1 MKEVSIL
8 GATGSIGLNTIE
20 VISRHPDKYTV
31 FALSAN
37 KSWQKMLLLCK
48 THMPTYA
55 VLVDPDAAESLRK
68 TAPEG
73 VTVLSGENALIEIAS
88 HKEVDYVMA
97 AVVGSTGMESTLA
110 AVGAGKRVML
120 ANKES
125 LVLAGDLLINA
136 AKKSGAELI
145 PVDSEHSAIF
155 QCLQGGIDGLKK
167 IQLTASGGPFLKTPI
182 HELKHVTPEQ
192 ACQHPNWT
200 MGKKISVDSATMMNK
215 GLEVIEATFLFGLSS
230 NQIEVVIHP
239 QSIIHSF
246 VYFNDGSVLSQLGL
260 PDMRSAISYALS
272 YPERQDSGVEDLD
285 LTKQKPL
292 EFISPNMSIFPCLGL
307 AYEALKQ
314 GKNAPGTLNA
324 SNEIAVEAFLGNK
337 IGFLDISKTIE
348 KTLLDVPVSN
358 VDTLARVVENDQLS
372 RQIARS
378 VIESSA

>member
-8 GATGSIGLNTIE
+8 GATGSIGLNTLE
-20 VISRHPDKYTV
+20 VISRHTDKYKV

-97 AVVGSTGMESTLA
+97 AIVGSTGMESTLA

-182 HELKHVTPEQ
+182 HELKHVTPER

-272 YPERQDSGVEDLD
+272 YPERHNSGVEDLD

-292 EFISPNMSIFPCLGL
+292 EFISPNMSAFPCLGL

-358 VDTLARVVENDQLS
+358 VDTLERVVENDQLS

>member
-8 GATGSIGLNTIE
+8 GATGSIGLNTLE
-20 VISRHPDKYTV
+20 VISRHTDKYKV

-68 TAPEG
+68 TSPEG

-97 AVVGSTGMESTLA
+97 AVVGSAGMASTLA
-110 AVGAGKRVML
+110 AVDTGKRVML

-182 HELKHVTPEQ
+182 HELKHVTPER

-272 YPERQDSGVEDLD
+272 YPERHNSGVEDLD

-292 EFISPNMSIFPCLGL
+292 EFISPNMSAFPCLGL

-358 VDTLARVVENDQLS
+358 VDTLERVVENDQLS

>member
-8 GATGSIGLNTIE
+8 GATGSIGLNTLE
-20 VISRHPDKYTV
+20 VISRHTDKYKV

-97 AVVGSTGMESTLA
+97 AVVGSAGMASTLA
-110 AVGAGKRVML
+110 AVDTGKRVML

-182 HELKHVTPEQ
+182 HELKHVTPER

>member
-8 GATGSIGLNTIE
+8 GATGSIGLNTLE
-20 VISRHPDKYTV
+20 VISRHTDKYKV

-97 AVVGSTGMESTLA
+97 AVVGSAGMASTLA

-182 HELKHVTPEQ
+182 HELKHVTPER

-272 YPERQDSGVEDLD
+272 YPERHNSGVEDLD

-292 EFISPNMSIFPCLGL
+292 EFISPNMSAFPCLGL

-358 VDTLARVVENDQLS
+358 VDTLERVVENDQLS

>member
-1 MKEVSIL
+1 MKKVSIL

-20 VISRHPDKYTV
+20 VISRHPDKYKI

-55 VLVDPDAAESLRK
+55 VLIDPDAAESLRK

-97 AVVGSTGMESTLA
+97 AVVGSAGMASTLA
-110 AVGAGKRVML
+110 AVDAGKRVML

-136 AKKSGAELI
+136 TKKSGAELI

-215 GLEVIEATFLFGLSS
+215 GLEVIEANFLFGLNS

-272 YPERQDSGVEDLD
+272 YPERQDSGVGDLD

-292 EFISPNMSIFPCLGL
+292 EFISPNMATFPCLSL

-324 SNEIAVEAFLGNK
+324 ANEIAVEAFLGNK

>member
-8 GATGSIGLNTIE
+8 GATGSIGLNTLE
-20 VISRHPDKYTV
+20 VISRHPDKYKV

-97 AVVGSTGMESTLA
+97 AVVGSAGMASTLA
-110 AVGAGKRVML
+110 AVDTGKRVML

-182 HELKHVTPEQ
+182 HELKHVTPER

-272 YPERQDSGVEDLD
+272 YPERHNSGVEDLD

-292 EFISPNMSIFPCLGL
+292 EFISPNMSAFPCLGL

-358 VDTLARVVENDQLS
+358 VDTLERVVENDQLS

>member
-1 MKEVSIL
+1 MKKVSIL
-8 GATGSIGLNTIE
+8 GVTGSIGLNTIE
-20 VISRHPDKYTV
+20 VISRHPDKYKV

-97 AVVGSTGMESTLA
+97 AVVGSAGMASTLA
-110 AVGAGKRVML
+110 AVDTGKRVML

-182 HELKHVTPEQ
+182 HELKHVTPER

-272 YPERQDSGVEDLD
+272 YPERHNSGVEDLD

-292 EFISPNMSIFPCLGL
+292 EFISPNMAIFPCLGL

-358 VDTLARVVENDQLS
+358 VDTLERVVENDQLS

>member
-1 MKEVSIL
+1 MKKVSIL
-8 GATGSIGLNTIE
+8 GATGSIGLNTLE
-20 VISRHPDKYTV
+20 VISRHTDKYKV

-97 AVVGSTGMESTLA
+97 AVVGSAGMASTLA
-110 AVGAGKRVML
+110 AVDAGKRVML

-182 HELKHVTPEQ
+182 HELKHVTPER

-239 QSIIHSF
+239 QSIVHSF

-272 YPERQDSGVEDLD
+272 YPERQDSGVGDLD

-292 EFISPNMSIFPCLGL
+292 EFISPNMAIFPCLGL

-324 SNEIAVEAFLGNK
+324 ANEIAVEAFLGNK

>member
-8 GATGSIGLNTIE
+8 GATGSIGLNTLE
-20 VISRHPDKYTV
+20 VISRHTDKYKV

-97 AVVGSTGMESTLA
+97 AVVGSAGMASTLA
-110 AVGAGKRVML
+110 AVDAGKRVML

-182 HELKHVTPEQ
+182 HELKHVTPER

-272 YPERQDSGVEDLD
+272 YPERHNSGVEDLD

>member
-8 GATGSIGLNTIE
+8 GATGSIGLNTLE
-20 VISRHPDKYTV
+20 VISRHPDKYKV

-73 VTVLSGENALIEIAS
+73 VTVLSGENALIDIAS

-97 AVVGSTGMESTLA
+97 AVVGSAGMASTLA
-110 AVGAGKRVML
+110 AVDTGKRVML

-182 HELKHVTPEQ
+182 HELKHATPER
-192 ACQHPNWT
+192 ACQHPNWI

-272 YPERQDSGVEDLD
+272 YPERHNSGVEDLD

-292 EFISPNMSIFPCLGL
+292 EFISPNMSAFPCLGL

-358 VDTLARVVENDQLS
+358 VDTLERVVENDQLS

>member
-1 MKEVSIL
+1 MKKVSIL
-8 GATGSIGLNTIE
+8 GATGSIGLNTLE

-55 VLVDPDAAESLRK
+55 VLIDPDAAESLRK

-97 AVVGSTGMESTLA
+97 AVVGSAGMASTLA
-110 AVGAGKRVML
+110 AVDTGKRVML

-136 AKKSGAELI
+136 TKKSGAELI

-200 MGKKISVDSATMMNK
+200 MGEKISVDSATMMNK
-215 GLEVIEATFLFGLSS
+215 GLEVIEANFLFGLSS

-272 YPERQDSGVEDLD
+272 YPERQDSGVGDLD

-292 EFISPNMSIFPCLGL
+292 EFILPNMSVFSCLGL

-324 SNEIAVEAFLGNK
+324 ANEVAVEAFLGNK

>member
-1 MKEVSIL
+1 MKKVSIL
-8 GATGSIGLNTIE
+8 GATGSIGLNTLE

-31 FALSAN
+31 FALSAH
-37 KSWQKMLLLCK
+37 KSWKKILLLCK

-55 VLVDPDAAESLRK
+55 VLIDPDAAESLRK

-97 AVVGSTGMESTLA
+97 AVVGSAGMASTLA
-110 AVGAGKRVML
+110 AVDTGKRVML

-136 AKKSGAELI
+136 TKKSGAELI

-215 GLEVIEATFLFGLSS
+215 GLEVIEANFLFGLSS

-272 YPERQDSGVEDLD
+272 YPERQDSGVGDLD

-292 EFISPNMSIFPCLGL
+292 EFILPNMSVFSCLGL

-324 SNEIAVEAFLGNK
+324 ANEVAVEAFLGNK

>member
-1 MKEVSIL
+1 MKKVSIL

-20 VISRHPDKYTV
+20 VISRHPDKYKI

-55 VLVDPDAAESLRK
+55 VLIDPDAAESLRK

-97 AVVGSTGMESTLA
+97 AVVGSAGMASTLA
-110 AVGAGKRVML
+110 AVDAGKRVML

-136 AKKSGAELI
+136 TKKSGAELI

-200 MGKKISVDSATMMNK
+200 MGEKISVDSATMMNK
-215 GLEVIEATFLFGLSS
+215 GLEVIEANFLFGLNS

-272 YPERQDSGVEDLD
+272 YPERQDSGVGDLD

-292 EFISPNMSIFPCLGL
+292 EFISPNMATFPCLSL

-324 SNEIAVEAFLGNK
+324 ANEIAVEAFLGNK

-348 KTLLDVPVSN
+348 KTLLEAPVSN

>member
-8 GATGSIGLNTIE
+8 GATGSIGLNTLE
-20 VISRHPDKYTV
+20 VISRHTDKYKV

-97 AVVGSTGMESTLA
+97 AVVGSAGMASTLA
-110 AVGAGKRVML
+110 AVDTGKRVML

-182 HELKHVTPEQ
+182 HELKHVTPER

-272 YPERQDSGVEDLD
+272 YPERHNSGVEDLD

-292 EFISPNMSIFPCLGL
+292 EFISPNMAIFPCLGL

>member
-8 GATGSIGLNTIE
+8 GATGSIGLNTLE

-31 FALSAN
+31 FALSAQ
-37 KSWQKMLLLCK
+37 KSWKKMLLLCK

-97 AVVGSTGMESTLA
+97 AIVGSAGMASTLA
-110 AVGAGKRVML
+110 AVDAGKRVML

-136 AKKSGAELI
+136 TKKSGAELI

-182 HELKHVTPEQ
+182 HELKHVTPER

-239 QSIIHSF
+239 QSIVHSF

-272 YPERQDSGVEDLD
+272 YPERHNSGVEDLD

-292 EFISPNMSIFPCLGL
+292 EFISPNMAIFPCLGL

-358 VDTLARVVENDQLS
+358 VDTLERVVENDQLS

>member
-8 GATGSIGLNTIE
+8 GATGSIGLNTLE
-20 VISRHPDKYTV
+20 VISRHTDKYKV

-88 HKEVDYVMA
+88 HKDVDYVMA
-97 AVVGSTGMESTLA
+97 AVVGSAGMASTLA
-110 AVGAGKRVML
+110 AVDAGKRVML

-155 QCLQGGIDGLKK
+155 QCLEGGIGGLKK

-182 HELKHVTPEQ
+182 HELKHVTPER

-272 YPERQDSGVEDLD
+272 YPERHNSGVEDLD

-292 EFISPNMSIFPCLGL
+292 EFISPNMSAFPCLGL

>member
-8 GATGSIGLNTIE
+8 GATGSIGLNTLE
-20 VISRHPDKYTV
+20 VISRHTDKYKV

-97 AVVGSTGMESTLA
+97 AVVGSAGMASTLA
-110 AVGAGKRVML
+110 AVDTGKRVML

-155 QCLQGGIDGLKK
+155 QCLQGGTDGLKK

-182 HELKHVTPEQ
+182 HELKHVTPER

-272 YPERQDSGVEDLD
+272 YPERHNSGVEDLD

-292 EFISPNMSIFPCLGL
+292 EFISPNMAIFPCLGL

-358 VDTLARVVENDQLS
+358 VDTLERVVENDQLS

>member
-8 GATGSIGLNTIE
+8 GATGSIGLNTLE
-20 VISRHPDKYTV
+20 VISRHTDKYKV

-97 AVVGSTGMESTLA
+97 AVVGSAGMASTLA
-110 AVGAGKRVML
+110 AVDAGKRVML

-155 QCLQGGIDGLKK
+155 QCLQGGTDGLKK

-272 YPERQDSGVEDLD
+272 YPERQNSGVGDLD

>member
-1 MKEVSIL
+1 MKKVSIL
-8 GATGSIGLNTIE
+8 GATGSIGLNTLE
-20 VISRHPDKYTV
+20 VISRHPDKYKI

-55 VLVDPDAAESLRK
+55 VLIDPDAAESLRK

-97 AVVGSTGMESTLA
+97 AVVGSAGMASTLA
-110 AVGAGKRVML
+110 AVDAGKRVML

-136 AKKSGAELI
+136 TKKSGAELI

-200 MGKKISVDSATMMNK
+200 MGEKISVDSATMMNK
-215 GLEVIEATFLFGLSS
+215 GLEVIEANFLFGLSS

-272 YPERQDSGVEDLD
+272 YPERQDSGVGDLD

-292 EFISPNMSIFPCLGL
+292 EFILPNMSVFSCLGL

-324 SNEIAVEAFLGNK
+324 ANEVAVEAFLGNK

>member
-1 MKEVSIL
+1 MKKVSIL
-8 GATGSIGLNTIE
+8 GATGSIGLNTLE

-31 FALSAN
+31 FALSAH
-37 KSWQKMLLLCK
+37 KSWKKMLLLCK
-48 THMPTYA
+48 THMPTYV
-55 VLVDPDAAESLRK
+55 VLIDPDAAESLRK

-97 AVVGSTGMESTLA
+97 AVVGSAGMASTLA
-110 AVGAGKRVML
+110 AVDTGKRVML

-136 AKKSGAELI
+136 TKKSGAKLI

-182 HELKHVTPEQ
+182 HELNHVTPKQ

-215 GLEVIEATFLFGLSS
+215 GLEVIEASFLFGLSS

-246 VYFNDGSVLSQLGL
+246 VYFKDGSVLSQLGL

-272 YPERQDSGVEDLD
+272 YPERQDSGVGDLD

-292 EFISPNMSIFPCLGL
+292 EFILPNMSIFSCLGL

-324 SNEIAVEAFLGNK
+324 ANEVAVEAFLGNK

>member
-1 MKEVSIL
+1 MKKVSIL
-8 GATGSIGLNTIE
+8 GVTGSIGLNTIE
-20 VISRHPDKYTV
+20 VISRHPDKYKI

-37 KSWQKMLLLCK
+37 KSWQKLLLLCK

-55 VLVDPDAAESLRK
+55 VLIDPDAAESLRK

-97 AVVGSTGMESTLA
+97 AVVGSAGMESTLA
-110 AVGAGKRVML
+110 AVDAGKRVML

-136 AKKSGAELI
+136 TKKSGAELI

-200 MGKKISVDSATMMNK
+200 MGEKISVDSATMMNK
-215 GLEVIEATFLFGLSS
+215 GLEVIEANFLFGLNS

-272 YPERQDSGVEDLD
+272 YPERQDSGVGDLD

-292 EFISPNMSIFPCLGL
+292 EFISPNMATFPCLSL

-324 SNEIAVEAFLGNK
+324 ANEIAVEAFLGNK

>member
-1 MKEVSIL
+1 MKKVSIL

-20 VISRHPDKYTV
+20 VISRHPDKYKV

-55 VLVDPDAAESLRK
+55 VLIDPDAAESLRK

-97 AVVGSTGMESTLA
+97 AVVGSAGMASTLA
-110 AVGAGKRVML
+110 AVDAGKRVML

-136 AKKSGAELI
+136 TKKSGAELI

-272 YPERQDSGVEDLD
+272 YPERHNSGVEDLD

-292 EFISPNMSIFPCLGL
+292 EFISPNMAIFPCLGL

-358 VDTLARVVENDQLS
+358 VDTLERVVENDQLS

>member
-1 MKEVSIL
+1 MKKVSIL
-8 GATGSIGLNTIE
+8 GVTGSIGLNTIE
-20 VISRHPDKYTV
+20 VISRHPDKYKI

-55 VLVDPDAAESLRK
+55 VLIDPDAAESLRK

-97 AVVGSTGMESTLA
+97 AVVGSAGMASTLA
-110 AVGAGKRVML
+110 AVDAGKRVML

-182 HELKHVTPEQ
+182 HELKHVTPER

-272 YPERQDSGVEDLD
+272 YPERHNSGVEDLD

-292 EFISPNMSIFPCLGL
+292 EFISPNMSAFPCLGL

-358 VDTLARVVENDQLS
+358 VDTLERVVENDQLS

>member
-20 VISRHPDKYTV
+20 VISRHPDKYTI

-97 AVVGSTGMESTLA
+97 AIVGSTGMESTLA

-136 AKKSGAELI
+136 AKKSGADLI

-155 QCLQGGIDGLKK
+155 QCLEGGIGGLKK

-200 MGKKISVDSATMMNK
+200 MGEKISVDSATMMNK

-272 YPERQDSGVEDLD
+272 YPERHNSGVEDLD

-292 EFISPNMSIFPCLGL
+292 EFISPNMSAFPCLGL

-348 KTLLDVPVSN
+348 KTILAAPASN
-358 VDTLARVVENDQLS
+358 VDTLAKVMENDQLS

>member
-1 MKEVSIL
+1 MKKVSIL
-8 GATGSIGLNTIE
+8 GATGSIGLNTLE

-31 FALSAN
+31 FALSAH
-37 KSWQKMLLLCK
+37 KSWKKMLLLCK

-55 VLVDPDAAESLRK
+55 VLIDPDAAESLRK

-97 AVVGSTGMESTLA
+97 AVVGSAGMASTLA
-110 AVGAGKRVML
+110 AVDTGKRVML

-136 AKKSGAELI
+136 TKKSGAELI

-182 HELKHVTPEQ
+182 HELKYVTPEQ

-215 GLEVIEATFLFGLSS
+215 GLEVIEANFLFGLSS

-272 YPERQDSGVEDLD
+272 YPERQDSGVGDLD

-292 EFISPNMSIFPCLGL
+292 EFILPNMSIFSCLGL

-324 SNEIAVEAFLGNK
+324 ANEVAVEAFLGNK

>member
-1 MKEVSIL
+1 MKKVSIL

-20 VISRHPDKYTV
+20 VISRHPDKYKI

-55 VLVDPDAAESLRK
+55 VLIDPDAAESLRK

-97 AVVGSTGMESTLA
+97 AVVGSAGMASTLA
-110 AVGAGKRVML
+110 AVNAGKRVML

-182 HELKHVTPEQ
+182 HELKHVTPDQ

-200 MGKKISVDSATMMNK
+200 MGEKISVDSATMMNK
-215 GLEVIEATFLFGLSS
+215 GLEVIEANFLFGLNS

-292 EFISPNMSIFPCLGL
+292 EFISPNMAIFPCLGL

-324 SNEIAVEAFLGNK
+324 ANEIAVEAFLGNK

-348 KTLLDVPVSN
+348 KTLLEVPVSN

>member
-1 MKEVSIL
+1 MKKVSIL
-8 GATGSIGLNTIE
+8 GATGSIGLNTLE
-20 VISRHPDKYTV
+20 VISRHTDKYKV

-97 AVVGSTGMESTLA
+97 AVVGSAGMASTLA
-110 AVGAGKRVML
+110 AVDAGKRVML

-136 AKKSGAELI
+136 AKKSGADLI

-155 QCLQGGIDGLKK
+155 QCLQGGIGGLKK

-200 MGKKISVDSATMMNK
+200 MGEKISVDSATMMNK
-215 GLEVIEATFLFGLSS
+215 GLEVIEANFLFGLNS

-292 EFISPNMSIFPCLGL
+292 EFISPNMAIFPCLGL

>member
-8 GATGSIGLNTIE
+8 GATGSIGLNTLE
-20 VISRHPDKYTV
+20 VISRHTDKYKV

-97 AVVGSTGMESTLA
+97 AVVGSAGMTSTLA
-110 AVGAGKRVML
+110 AVDTGKRVML

-155 QCLQGGIDGLKK
+155 QCLQGGTDGLKK

-182 HELKHVTPEQ
+182 HELKHVTPER

-292 EFISPNMSIFPCLGL
+292 EFISPNMAIFPCLGL

-358 VDTLARVVENDQLS
+358 VDTLERVVENDQLS

>member
-8 GATGSIGLNTIE
+8 GATGSIGLNTLE
-20 VISRHPDKYTV
+20 VISRHTDKYKV

-97 AVVGSTGMESTLA
+97 AVVGSAGMASTLA
-110 AVGAGKRVML
+110 AVDAGKRVML

-136 AKKSGAELI
+136 TKKSGAELI

-272 YPERQDSGVEDLD
+272 YPERHNSGVEDLD
-285 LTKQKPL
+285 LTNQKPL
-292 EFISPNMSIFPCLGL
+292 EFISPNMSAFPCLGL

>member
-8 GATGSIGLNTIE
+8 GATGSIGLNTLE
-20 VISRHPDKYTV
+20 VISRHTDKYKV

-97 AVVGSTGMESTLA
+97 AVVGSAGMASTLA
-110 AVGAGKRVML
+110 AVDTGKRVML

-182 HELKHVTPEQ
+182 HELKHVTPER

-272 YPERQDSGVEDLD
+272 YPERHNSGVGGLD

-292 EFISPNMSIFPCLGL
+292 EFISPNMAIFPCLGL

-324 SNEIAVEAFLGNK
+324 ANEIAVDAFLGKK

-348 KTLLDVPVSN
+348 KTILAAPASN
-358 VDTLARVVENDQLS
+358 VDTLAKVMENDQLS
-372 RQIARS
+372 RQIAKS

>member
-8 GATGSIGLNTIE
+8 GATGSIGLNTLE
-20 VISRHPDKYTV
+20 VISRHTDKYKV

-97 AVVGSTGMESTLA
+97 AVVGSAGMASTLA
-110 AVGAGKRVML
+110 AVDAGKRVML

-182 HELKHVTPEQ
+182 HELKHVTPER

-200 MGKKISVDSATMMNK
+200 MGRKISIDSATMMNK

-272 YPERQDSGVEDLD
+272 YPERHNSGVEDLD

-292 EFISPNMSIFPCLGL
+292 EFISPNMAIFPCLGL

>member
-8 GATGSIGLNTIE
+8 GATGSIGLNTLE
-20 VISRHPDKYTV
+20 VISRHTDKYKV

-97 AVVGSTGMESTLA
+97 AVVGSAGMASTLA
-110 AVGAGKRVML
+110 AVDAGKRVML

-155 QCLQGGIDGLKK
+155 QCLQGGTDGLKK

-182 HELKHVTPEQ
+182 HELKHVTPER

-272 YPERQDSGVEDLD
+272 YPERHNSGVEDLD

-292 EFISPNMSIFPCLGL
+292 EFISPNMAIFPCLGL

-358 VDTLARVVENDQLS
+358 VDTLERVVENDQLS

>member
-8 GATGSIGLNTIE
+8 GATGSIGLNTLE
-20 VISRHPDKYTV
+20 VISRHTDKYKV

-97 AVVGSTGMESTLA
+97 AVVGSAGMASTLA
-110 AVGAGKRVML
+110 AVDTGKRVML

-182 HELKHVTPEQ
+182 HELKHVTPER

-292 EFISPNMSIFPCLGL
+292 EFISPNMSTFPCLGL

-324 SNEIAVEAFLGNK
+324 ANEIAVEAFLGNK

>member
-8 GATGSIGLNTIE
+8 GATGSIGLNTLE
-20 VISRHPDKYTV
+20 VISRHTDKYKV

-97 AVVGSTGMESTLA
+97 AVVGSAGMASTLA
-110 AVGAGKRVML
+110 AVDAGKRVML

-182 HELKHVTPEQ
+182 HELKHVTPER

-272 YPERQDSGVEDLD
+272 YPERHNSGVEDLD

-292 EFISPNMSIFPCLGL
+292 EFISPNMAIFPCLGL

-324 SNEIAVEAFLGNK
+324 SNEIAVEAFL
-337 IGFLDISKTIE
+337 
-348 KTLLDVPVSN
+348 VS
-358 VDTLARVVENDQLS
+358 
-372 RQIARS
+372 
-378 VIESSA
+378 

>member
-8 GATGSIGLNTIE
+8 GATGSIGLNTLE
-20 VISRHPDKYTV
+20 VISRHTDKYKV

-97 AVVGSTGMESTLA
+97 AVVGSAGMASTLA
-110 AVGAGKRVML
+110 AVDTGKRVML

-272 YPERQDSGVEDLD
+272 YPERHNSGVEDLD

-292 EFISPNMSIFPCLGL
+292 EFISPNMSAFPCLGL

-358 VDTLARVVENDQLS
+358 VDTLERVVENDQLS